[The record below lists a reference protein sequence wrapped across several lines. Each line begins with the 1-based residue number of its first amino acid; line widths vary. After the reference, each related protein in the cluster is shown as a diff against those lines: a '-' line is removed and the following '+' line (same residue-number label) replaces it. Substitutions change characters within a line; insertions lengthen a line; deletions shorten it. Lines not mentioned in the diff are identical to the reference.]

1 MPKIDWKQTLP
12 IEEQQILAEILEKA
26 RRYEYAYL
34 NAEDVKVAQVWCGII
49 ELIKELRETREV
61 VQRLTEPFR
70 RIAEIGD
77 VEKRRAIERIISEI
91 VKPTDKETEEA
102 TKKLVDSLM
111 KF

>member
-61 VQRLTEPFR
+61 VQRLAEPFR